1 MKSSFFSRKS
11 GNRITLFFYAGL
23 DEGGQGLLEPTFSKG
38 SKMSGISGSTLALG
52 NFQIEFTAT
61 NSTQQRVKQIFYSAA
76 ERFVQKLRLLISCF
90 LTVCVL
96 YLSPCKRSK

>member
-76 ERFVQKLRLLISCF
+76 ERFVKKIGLVWQFVFSIYYRYI
-90 LTVCVL
+90 VQH
-96 YLSPCKRSK
+96 